1 MLAHK
6 ITKISQIQQSQLFE
20 FYKKTYFDRHKS
32 LINEWRWWY
41 RYGYN
46 KFEPLVLTLDKKV
59 IGQAGLQACDLNLN
73 NKKVSAAWFLD
84 FAIIPEF
91 RGKGLGKILIKE
103 LMNVCP
109 NLISFCNNH
118 TLKIVKK
125 YGWENNLSILRF
137 GRPINIFKFTPIL
150 NKFKIEFA
158 NNLYKKFIIKNF
170 NVKKLIQP
178 KKVQN
183 NFDIIEESF
192 SLRKNISE
200 KNFVEIIRDKNWL
213 NWRIGE
219 CPYVKDLYFF
229 EYKNNFSI
237 VHIFSNRGIKRLN
250 VLLSYFTD
258 ESYEKE
264 ITKII
269 VSWSIEN
276 NIDLV
281 WAVKQ
286 DGNQN
291 FNDIFPSKFSKS
303 LNFVSWTSN
312 TNIFQTLKKGPT
324 NAEAIDS
331 DIDSSMYVE

>member
-1 MLAHK
+1 MK
-6 ITKISQIQQSQLFE
+6 E
-20 FYKKTYFDRHKS
+20 YFYKFNNFF
-32 LINEWRWWY
+32 L
-41 RYGYN
+41 N
-46 KFEPLVLTLDKKV
+46 KH
-59 IGQAGLQACDLNLN
+59 LQ
-73 NKKVSAAWFLD
+73 
-84 FAIIPEF
+84 
-91 RGKGLGKILIKE
+91 
-103 LMNVCP
+103 
-109 NLISFCNNH
+109 
-118 TLKIVKK
+118 
-125 YGWENNLSILRF
+125 NLS
-137 GRPINIFKFTPIL
+137 
-150 NKFKIEFA
+150 
-158 NNLYKKFIIKNF
+158 
-170 NVKKLIQP
+170 
-178 KKVQN
+178 
-183 NFDIIEESF
+183 
-192 SLRKNISE
+192 SE
-200 KNFVEIIRDKNWL
+200 NSYAEIIRDKNWL

-312 TNIFQTLKKGPT
+312 TNIFQSLKKGPT